1 MSDRLLLCVLLTAG
15 GSIAGMAAG
24 LLLRKRKEYFEEL
37 NNLLVRFSS
46 NLVYA
51 METVP
56 TVLGNYKSK
65 SALLGRQIAA
75 VVGNIRGEDNKLPSG
90 FLSRAE
96 YAFVSDLLSS
106 LGTYNAVGERG
117 AAEAGRLRLGD
128 FKTAAQTRY
137 DGLGKS
143 SAKLGFLFGLL
154 LAILC
159 L

>member
-1 MSDRLLLCVLLTAG
+1 M
-15 GSIAGMAAG
+15 
-24 LLLRKRKEYFEEL
+24 
-37 NNLLVRFSS
+37 
-46 NLVYA
+46 
-51 METVP
+51 
-56 TVLGNYKSK
+56 LGNYKSK

>member
-1 MSDRLLLCVLLTAG
+1 
-15 GSIAGMAAG
+15 MAAG

-37 NNLLVRFSS
+37 DNLLVRFSS

-90 FLSRAE
+90 FL
-96 YAFVSDLLSS
+96 
-106 LGTYNAVGERG
+106 
-117 AAEAGRLRLGD
+117 
-128 FKTAAQTRY
+128 
-137 DGLGKS
+137 
-143 SAKLGFLFGLL
+143 
-154 LAILC
+154 
-159 L
+159 

>member
-1 MSDRLLLCVLLTAG
+1 
-15 GSIAGMAAG
+15 MAAG

-37 NNLLVRFSS
+37 DNLLVRFSS

-117 AAEAGRLRLGD
+117 VAEAGRLRLGD